1 MNDLTTTTT
10 TTKENSNMSISF
22 HATPEAAEEHAAESA
37 RSTGRVLYVR
47 GMRAQA
53 VKAGSAKYVVAPS
66 GMFVGCSLVAKVRP
80 SGSVEHTDRH
90 GYLVQA

>member
-1 MNDLTTTTT
+1 MTNTTEIADGLMTT
-10 TTKENSNMSISF
+10 SF

-37 RSTGRVLYVR
+37 CSTGQVLYVR
-47 GMRAQA
+47 EMRAQA
-53 VKAGSAKYVVAPS
+53 VKVGGSKYVVAPS
-66 GMFVGCSLVAKVRP
+66 GMFADCSLVAKVHP